1 MISKLKELFG
11 LAGPKGQQ
19 GPDPDEKMRTALAAL
34 LVEMARADFD
44 QTDAEN
50 QEIAKLLAQH
60 FRVSEAEA
68 RALLS
73 RAQVELDDAVC
84 LHDFTRTLHQELD
97 PQQKQQIV
105 AMLWQVALADDKLD
119 KYEEYLVRKIADL
132 LYISPSDVI
141 RLKYEVLKSQS

>member
-1 MISKLKELFG
+1 MIGKLKELLG
-11 LAGPKGQQ
+11 LASPGGQQ
-19 GPDPDEKMRTALAAL
+19 GPDPDEKLRTALAAL

-44 QTDAEN
+44 QTDAED

-73 RAQVELDDAVC
+73 RAQIELDDAVC
-84 LHDFTRTLHQELD
+84 LHDFTRTLHQELE
-97 PQQKQQIV
+97 PQQKQQII

-141 RLKYEVLKSQS
+141 RLKHEVLKS

>member
-1 MISKLKELFG
+1 MIGKLKDLLG
-11 LAGPKGQQ
+11 LPSPEGQQ
-19 GPDPDEKMRTALAAL
+19 GPDPDEKLRTALAAL

-44 QTDAEN
+44 QTDAED

-73 RAQVELDDAVC
+73 RAQIELDDAVC
-84 LHDFTRTLHQELD
+84 LHDFTRTLHQELE
-97 PQQKQQIV
+97 PQQKQQII